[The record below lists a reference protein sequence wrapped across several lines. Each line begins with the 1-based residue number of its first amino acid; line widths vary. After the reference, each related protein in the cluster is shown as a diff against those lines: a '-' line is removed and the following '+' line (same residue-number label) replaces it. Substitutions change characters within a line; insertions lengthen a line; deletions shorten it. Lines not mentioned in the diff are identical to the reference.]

1 MTPKIFIERPV
12 LSTVI
17 SVILV
22 ILGILGLIAMP
33 ITQYPEIAPPTV
45 QVSASYPGANADVV
59 LNSVIVPLEEQI
71 NGVENMTYMTSTA
84 GNDGSAS
91 ITVFF
96 KQGTNPDLDAVNV
109 QNRVSRATPLLP
121 AEVTRSGVATS
132 KRQSSMV
139 MVFSINSSNKSFD
152 GTFLQNYA
160 NINVIPMLKRV
171 NGVGDV
177 QAFGTQDYSMRIWL
191 RPDAMASYGLVPD
204 DITNALAEQNIEA
217 APGKIGENSNQSFQF
232 VLKYKG
238 RLKLPVEY
246 ENIIIKAT
254 STGQLL
260 RLKDVARVELGSL
273 DYSVTMSTDNKPSI
287 VMGVFQAAGTNAHAM
302 IKECESVLA
311 TASRRYPPGVS
322 MNMIFTANQFLDIS
336 IHKVVETLIEAFILV
351 SIVVFVFLQDLRS
364 TLIPAIAVPVA
375 IVGTFFFLN
384 LFGFTINLLTLF
396 ALVLAIGIVVDD
408 AIVVVEA
415 VHAKLD
421 QHAADQ
427 HAVTAAGETAPGETG
442 TDTTATAATLEA
454 MNEISGAVISITL
467 VMAAVFVP
475 VTFITGSVGVFY
487 KQFGLTLAVAILI
500 SAVNALTLSPALCAL
515 LLRPHHENA
524 LRQKGFLQ
532 RFYSA
537 FNVAF
542 AATTRKYKRSVQ
554 FLSRRRWI
562 AGLVVLMFI
571 GLFAFLLKV
580 TPAGFVPNEDQSFIM
595 ADVSLP
601 PASSLER
608 TTKIADQVMT
618 IARQQPEMNSVV
630 RVAGSGILSGG
641 AGGSYGSL
649 FMNLKDWD
657 LRKGKEHSLDAVINK
672 LFGATAGIKGA
683 KIFFIA
689 PPTLEGFGNTSGF
702 EFQVQDRSGGDI
714 AHFNEVNNRFLAAL
728 NRRPE
733 IQYATSFFNINF
745 PQFEVEVNVAKC
757 KESNISPATVLSTLQ
772 GYYGSIY
779 ASNFNEFGKQYRVMI
794 QADAV
799 YRSDIQSLDKV
810 FVRNTNNVMAPIT
823 EFVTLK
829 RVYGPEFINRFNLF
843 TSISVSG
850 APKTGYSSGD
860 AIKAIQEVAARTLPA
875 GYGYEFSG
883 LTREELSSGNQ
894 TMLIFV
900 LCLVF
905 VYFLLS
911 AQYESYLLPFAVILS
926 LSIGLAGAFIFANLF
941 GVQNNIYLQITLI
954 MLIGLLA
961 KNAILIVEFALARR
975 RAGESIV
982 QAAIDGAVV
991 RLRPI
996 LMTSFAFIFGIMPLM
1011 VSSGAGAEGNRSIGT
1026 GAVGGM
1032 FIGTVFGVFVIP
1044 VLFII
1049 FQSLQERISRKKIKT
1064 NMTVALLLVTAGL
1077 GLLCLPSCVTQHY
1090 QQPGMVVKGQLYRAP
1105 APDTT
1110 MATGDTTKLG
1120 LPGDTTRVGPGGDT
1134 TTIATLPYRSLFSD
1148 TILQG
1153 LIAEGLG
1160 GNPDLRVAME
1170 RMTEARENLLQARA
1184 ALLPSLSANLSAN
1197 PVKQSAGALDI
1208 PPAYIGSYQL
1218 TTTTYTASLSTSWE
1232 ADIWGKLR
1240 SSKRSYFAAFLESDA
1255 ARRVIQT
1262 QLIADIAGYY
1272 YQLLAYDAQLAITQ
1286 QTVRNR
1292 LDDVST
1298 MKALMENG
1306 LATGAAVVQSDA
1318 NRASA
1323 EVLIPD
1329 IKLNI
1334 QENEN
1339 ALSILLGRVPGEIK
1353 RGMLAEEVPFADLQ
1367 AGVPS
1372 LLLQNRPD
1380 VQQAE
1385 FAFRAAFENVN
1396 VARTYF
1402 YPQLTI
1408 TAQGGYSN
1416 LTIKDF
1422 FLNSIFYNIVG
1433 GLTEPIFNQRQ
1444 NKTRLHVAQAQQREA
1459 FWTYEKTL
1467 LTAGAEVSNS
1477 FLVYQTALDKQH
1489 TRAGQIKSLEQAV
1502 DFTKELLK
1510 YSSATNY
1517 TDVLTSEQSLLSAQ
1531 LNSVDDRLQQL
1542 QAVVDLYKA
1551 LGGGWR

>member
-1 MTPKIFIERPV
+1 MTLKIFIERPV

-246 ENIIIKAT
+246 ENIIIKAD
-254 STGQLL
+254 STGRLL
-260 RLKDVARVELGSL
+260 RLKDVARVELGAL

-311 TASRRYPPGVS
+311 TAGKRYPPGVS

-421 QHAADQ
+421 QHA
-427 HAVTAAGETAPGETG
+427 P
-442 TDTTATAATLEA
+442 TATGATLTA

-515 LLRPHHENA
+515 LLRPHHEKA

-537 FNVAF
+537 FNAAF
-542 AATTRKYKRSVQ
+542 GATTKKYKRAIQ
-554 FLSRRRWI
+554 FLARRRWI
-562 AGLVVLMFI
+562 AGLVVLAFI

-580 TPAGFVPNEDQSFIM
+580 TPAGFVPDEDQSFIM

-608 TTKIADQVMT
+608 TTKITDQVMT

-657 LRKGKEHSLDAVINK
+657 LRKGEEHSLAAVINK

-728 NRRPE
+728 NKRPE

-745 PQFEVEVNVAKC
+745 PQFEVVVNVAKC
-757 KESNISPATVLSTLQ
+757 KESNISPATVLGTLQ

-794 QADAV
+794 QADAA

-843 TSISVSG
+843 TSIAVSG
-850 APKTGYSSGD
+850 APNAGYSSGD

-894 TMLIFV
+894 TVLIFV

-975 RAGESIV
+975 RAGEPIV

-1011 VSSGAGAEGNRSIGT
+1011 VSTGAGAEGNRSIGT

-1044 VLFII
+1044 VLFIF
-1049 FQSLQERISRKKIKT
+1049 FQSVQERISRKKITT
-1064 NMTVALLLVTAGL
+1064 NMSVAVLMVTGGL
-1077 GLLCLPSCVTQHY
+1077 ALLCLPSCVTQQY
-1090 QQPGMVVKGQLYRAP
+1090 QRPGMVVKGESYR
-1105 APDTT
+1105 
-1110 MATGDTTKLG
+1110 G
-1120 LPGDTTRVGPGGDT
+1120 GPGTDT
-1134 TTIATLPYRSLFSD
+1134 TTMATLPYRSLFSD
-1148 TILQG
+1148 TVLQG

-1160 GNPDLRVAME
+1160 ENLDLKVAME
-1170 RMTEARENLLQARA
+1170 RMTEARENLLQAKA

-1197 PVKQSAGALDI
+1197 PDKQSAAALDI
-1208 PPAYIGSYQL
+1208 PQAYVGAYQL
-1218 TTTTYTASLSTSWE
+1218 TTTTYIASLSTSWE

-1272 YQLLAYDAQLAITQ
+1272 YQILAYDAQLAITQ
-1286 QTVRNR
+1286 QTVKNR

-1323 EVLIPD
+1323 EVLLPD

-1339 ALSILLGRVPGEIK
+1339 ALSILLGRVPGEI
-1353 RGMLAEEVPFADLQ
+1353 RRSSLAEQVPFADLQ
-1367 AGVPS
+1367 PGVPS
-1372 LLLQNRPD
+1372 QLLQNRPD

-1416 LTIKDF
+1416 LTIRDF
-1422 FLNSIFYNIVG
+1422 FINSIFYNIVG

-1477 FLVYQTALDKQH
+1477 FLVYQTALDKQR
-1489 TRAGQIKSLEQAV
+1489 TRAGEIKSLEQAV

-1531 LNSVDDRLQQL
+1531 LNSVNDRLQQL